1 MLPPTPHTSILLV
14 EPDGIVRAIL
24 HTAASELA
32 RVESYS
38 GFEVARTRLR
48 REFFDFVVA
57 NLCLD
62 AYNGLHLA
70 YARGPGRSPHVI
82 VYSDH
87 HDPWLAREAQRAGAF
102 YEIQECLPVTLA
114 GYVRGTLPARDRRDP
129 ARERRAVFRGGR
141 RCWDLHLVSRL
152 RETGGT

>member
-1 MLPPTPHTSILLV
+1 MLPPTPPTSILLV
-14 EPDGIVRAIL
+14 EPDGIARAIL
-24 HTAASELA
+24 HTAASAWA

-48 REFFDFVVA
+48 REWFDFVLT
-57 NLCLD
+57 NIRLD

-70 YARGPGRSPHVI
+70 YARAPGRSPHVI

-87 HDPWLAREAQRAGAF
+87 HDPWLAREARQAGVF

-114 GYVRGTLPARDRRDP
+114 GYVRGTLPPRDRRD
-129 ARERRAVFRGGR
+129 ATRDRRAIVRGGR
-141 RCWDLHLVSRL
+141 RCWDLHLAHR
-152 RETGGT
+152 RGETDGR